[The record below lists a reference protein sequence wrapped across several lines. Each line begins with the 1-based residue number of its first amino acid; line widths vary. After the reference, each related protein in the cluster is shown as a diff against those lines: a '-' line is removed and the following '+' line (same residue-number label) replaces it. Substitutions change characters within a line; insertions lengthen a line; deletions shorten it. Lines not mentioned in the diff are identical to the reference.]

1 MPIYDAYNLNLN
13 TPKIIHQEIIKAQPT
28 NNILNNYCIAKTSK
42 STFDKDNPKHI
53 KVELNR
59 FKSFKSITI
68 PKKCW
73 FIDDKIFSN
82 DCNNERN
89 EPELLLTYDYV
100 LKTERNTDLQLTIKD
115 GYFIEGDS
123 KRLSDLINKHCKDN
137 NFLPITKQEIKDLYA
152 IFREERWT
160 GNQYHCASSEPIK
173 AYIDK
178 CQIRKINNKNVLCI
192 EGRYNFKDSKVKTNF
207 GYEPL
212 FYVCEIF
219 IPVNAERYETI
230 AVHAY
235 IPRTTKQAWQAS
247 KIKYE
252 EVLKSIKWNQ

>member
-1 MPIYDAYNLNLN
+1 MPIFDTYNLNLN
-13 TPKIIHQEIIKAQPT
+13 TTKIIHQEIIKARPT

-68 PKKCW
+68 PKKYW
-73 FIDDKIFSN
+73 FIDKKVINS

-89 EPELLLTYDYV
+89 EPELLLTYQYI
-100 LKTERNTDLQLTIKD
+100 LKTEKNTALQIIIKD

-123 KRLSDLINKHCKDN
+123 KRLSDLIKEHTKGNK
-137 NFLPITKQEIKDLYA
+137 FLPITKQEIKDLYA
-152 IFREERWT
+152 IFREESWT
-160 GNQYHCASSEPIK
+160 DNQYHCDSSEPIK

-178 CQIRKINNKNVLCI
+178 CQIKKINNKNVLYI
-192 EGRYNFKDSKVKTNF
+192 EGKSYFENPKVKTNF

-212 FYVCEIF
+212 FYECAIF

-230 AVHAY
+230 ALQAY

-252 EVLKSIKWNQ
+252 EVLKSIKWK